1 MAHLYL
7 NSALPNPTSP
17 RYLNCQFIL
26 PSFIFLSHKM
36 WKFVLIAIYFCLHL
50 YFFHTNWKQT
60 KNAEKTK
67 FVWNWESVSWLC
79 YLTLTLRLNVDS
91 TLLKSKWQENIPDN
105 EIVQYRK
112 HIAVLDIFL
121 SSGLWNK
128 QGGGCIRAWINY
140 PVADHNIIFPSLSF
154 TTRYCS
160 KNICQSIIIL
170 FPLVFILLMP
180 M

>member
-1 MAHLYL
+1 M
-7 NSALPNPTSP
+7 
-17 RYLNCQFIL
+17 
-26 PSFIFLSHKM
+26 
-36 WKFVLIAIYFCLHL
+36 
-50 YFFHTNWKQT
+50 
-60 KNAEKTK
+60 
-67 FVWNWESVSWLC
+67 WNWESVSWLC

-121 SSGLWNK
+121 SCGLWNK

-160 KNICQSIIIL
+160 NNICQSI
-170 FPLVFILLMP
+170 VILLFSFTFHAVNTYVDSEMVQISYLFCNERLALYLNLFHICEYFQITRFLVKNSTLKGLWLKNLT
-180 M
+180 